1 MDRRGVIVYR
11 RVLVG
16 GSIGVGMMV
25 NLFLFFVFSYPTFL
39 DISGIYIGTI
49 SAGVYHNNSEFYVML

>member
-25 NLFLFFVFSYPTFL
+25 KPFFVCFHIRLFF
-39 DISGIYIGTI
+39 
-49 SAGVYHNNSEFYVML
+49 